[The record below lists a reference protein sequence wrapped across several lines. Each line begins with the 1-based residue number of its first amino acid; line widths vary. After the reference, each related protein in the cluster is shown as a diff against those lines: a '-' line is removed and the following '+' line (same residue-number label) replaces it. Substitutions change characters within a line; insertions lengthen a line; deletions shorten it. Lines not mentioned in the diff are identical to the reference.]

1 MRELES
7 EKRLNDIKHSIETAT
22 GESYNDLT
30 EAVNGSIDKAKEAED
45 WKNHFSNV
53 FCARNSNM
61 GAIFKGYTGTKA
73 PKFDVSQYKTIEGMY
88 CEAANLES
96 IDFYLNYN
104 GNSIYQ
110 LCQNTPKL
118 KFIKGVKTSNT
129 TFISNAFYG
138 CGVEEIEVPFDF
150 SKVTTANNPFY
161 GCYNLIKILFISETI
176 PVSLSFAYSPLLS
189 NESKQSIF
197 DGLAIV
203 TTAQTVTFHKD
214 VKLLQSQIDSAN
226 AKGWTVAGGTVV
238 SEEEYYG

>member
-30 EAVNGSIDKAKEAED
+30 EAVKVAVDKAKELED
-45 WKNHFSNV
+45 WCNHFSND
-53 FCARNSNM
+53 FCKQNANM

-73 PKFDVSQYKTIEGMY
+73 PKIDVSQYKTIEGMY
-88 CEAANLES
+88 CNAVNLES
-96 IDFYLNYN
+96 VDFYLNYN

-110 LCQNTPKL
+110 LFQNTPKI
-118 KFIKGVKTSNT
+118 KYIKGVNVSNT
-129 TFISNAFYG
+129 TFIGNAFYS

-150 SKVTTANNPFY
+150 SKVTTANNTF
-161 GCYNLIKILFISETI
+161 GCRNLRKILFISETI
-176 PVSLSFAYSPLLS
+176 HISLNFANCPLLS

-238 SEEEYYG
+238 SEVEYYG